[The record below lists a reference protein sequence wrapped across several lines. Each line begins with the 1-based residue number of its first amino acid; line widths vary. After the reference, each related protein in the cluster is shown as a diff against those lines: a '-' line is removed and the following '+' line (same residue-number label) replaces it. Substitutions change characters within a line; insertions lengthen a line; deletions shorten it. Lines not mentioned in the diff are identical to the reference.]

1 MTITRGLVAAPSAVT
16 APSTARSP
24 PRTPSRDGCRLNW
37 AMSSALLSVS
47 LWALAAPE
55 PPCGTANPRE
65 RTGAEPPQRDFRHDQ
80 GRHRAHQPGPD
91 LDGDSRLSP
100 RLQEHVL
107 GVVDRTPAGQLG
119 DLAQEGIVDA
129 EVPKFLGVRHHQ
141 AGQL

>member
-24 PRTPSRDGCRLNW
+24 ARTPSRDERRLTW

-47 LWALAAPE
+47 LRALAAPE
-55 PPCGTANPRE
+55 PPRGPANPRE
-65 RTGAEPPQRDFRHDQ
+65 RTGAEPPERDFRHDQ

-91 LDGDSRLSP
+91 LDGDPRLSP

-107 GVVDRTPAGQLG
+107 GILDRAPAGQLG

-129 EVPKFLGVRHHQ
+129 EVAQLLG
-141 AGQL
+141 